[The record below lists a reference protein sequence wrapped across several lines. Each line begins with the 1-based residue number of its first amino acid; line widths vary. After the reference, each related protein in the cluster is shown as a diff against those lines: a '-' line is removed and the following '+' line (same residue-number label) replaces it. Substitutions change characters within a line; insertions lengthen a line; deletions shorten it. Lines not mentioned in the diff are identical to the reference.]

1 MKLEPLM
8 AQGPV
13 DVDVRGDLCAIC
25 GRPPHVC
32 DDPECVPASAP
43 LAEKVRF
50 LVAQNARYRAALET
64 MTKCEPCDCG
74 CPGGQKPVLMKPQHY
89 YAIAREALGVG
100 IDESRDVAGTGSAHC
115 PMTKAANS
123 DADCVCCDSVPTPNG
138 GGQAPCAASC
148 ARSPGTKC

>member
-1 MKLEPLM
+1 MSETLIP

-123 DADCVCCDSVPTPNG
+123 DADCVCCDSVPTPNKL
-138 GGQAPCAASC
+138 S
-148 ARSPGTKC
+148 R

>member
-1 MKLEPLM
+1 MKEGKELYKKAELPAGAHVEPCPVCGADAELW
-8 AQGPV
+8 QYSKDFKNGPIDKV
-13 DVDVRGDLCAIC
+13 VMCAN
-25 GRPPHVC
+25 G
-32 DDPECVPASAP
+32 ES
-43 LAEKVRF
+43 

-123 DADCVCCDSVPTPNG
+123 DADCVCCDSVPTPNVKVQG
-138 GGQAPCAASC
+138 
-148 ARSPGTKC
+148 